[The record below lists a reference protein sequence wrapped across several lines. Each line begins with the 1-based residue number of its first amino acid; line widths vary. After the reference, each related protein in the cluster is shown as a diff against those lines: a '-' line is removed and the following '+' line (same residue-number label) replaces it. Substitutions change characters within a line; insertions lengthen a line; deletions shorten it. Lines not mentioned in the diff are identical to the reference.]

1 MTGPLPLVVSV
12 TGHVDIG
19 PEDAAALTE
28 RVRAFLAEL
37 GAAYPHTPIELL
49 TPLAEGAD
57 RIAAHAALSL
67 DIPIIAVLPLEIA
80 DYKKDFAGDASI
92 RDFDDLLARAAHVI
106 VLPQGDQALARPD
119 CYARVGAFGVRH
131 AHVLLA
137 LWDGIETGKTG
148 GTSEIVR
155 FSREGVPRHHARSTR
170 LLNPADTGVVYHI
183 VAPRTSAPRPPA
195 AFTGRWLAPHGGGE
209 VEARGLLAEI
219 AGSTDEFNAHALEP
233 GSADAAGRSERDL
246 TSGRVKAGSALAPLT
261 RLYGF
266 ADALA
271 IRFQTNSRRAILAL
285 FVLVWLSIVAFET
298 FTDLDIAVAVIPF
311 VLLFGIAYAVYL
323 WMKSRGIDARYLD
336 YRSLAEALRV
346 QFYWRAAG
354 ITDSVAAHYMRYRI
368 RESEWIRK
376 ALLALELRLPPQA
389 GESAVAEVT
398 ADWVEAQNAFF
409 VKNERRDDALH
420 HKLDSRALVL
430 MIVSTILLLGPI
442 VLSIPDAMETLGLG
456 TPAWLDKI
464 AGAMTGLLRSIRVV
478 DAEGDYHG
486 LVVLIGV
493 LAAAAGA
500 FHGYGEKRALD
511 AQAKRYARMHTVFQ
525 SALDQLKAP
534 EATGAQ
540 ATAILRELG
549 REALEENADWV
560 MLHRERPLEPPG
572 PGH

>member
-1 MTGPLPLVVSV
+1 MEGPLPLVVSV
-12 TGHVDIG
+12 TGHVDVA
-19 PEDAAALTE
+19 PEDAATLTE
-28 RVRAFLAEL
+28 RARAFFTEL
-37 GAAYPHTPIELL
+37 RTAWPHTPIELL

-67 DIPIIAVLPLEIA
+67 DIPITAVLPLE
-80 DYKKDFAGDASI
+80 AGDYRTDFSGEASI
-92 RDFDDLLARAAHVI
+92 REFDDLLARAARVI
-106 VLPQGDQALARPD
+106 VLPRGDQALARPE
-119 CYARVGAFGVRH
+119 CYARAGAFGVRH

-155 FSREGVPRHHARSTR
+155 FSRNGVPRHHARVAR
-170 LLNPADTGVVYHI
+170 LLNPSDTGAVYHI
-183 VAPRTSAPRPPA
+183 VTPRTSAPRPPD

-209 VEARGLLAEI
+209 VEARALLAEI
-219 AGSTDEFNAHALEP
+219 AGSTDEFNAHALQP
-233 GSADAAGRSERDL
+233 GSAEAAGRSERDL
-246 TSGRVKAGSALAPLT
+246 TSGHVKAGSALAPLT

-271 IRFQTNSRRAILAL
+271 IRFQASSRRAILAL
-285 FVLVWLSIVAFET
+285 FILVWLSIVAFET
-298 FTDLDIAVAVIPF
+298 FTDLEISVAVIPF

-376 ALLALELRLPPQA
+376 ALLALELRLPPQTDQ
-389 GESAVAEVT
+389 SAVAGVT
-398 ADWVEAQNAFF
+398 ADWVAAQNKFF
-409 VKNERRDDALH
+409 VKNEHRDDLLH
-420 HKLDSRALVL
+420 HKLDNRALAL
-430 MIVSTILLLGPI
+430 MIVSTILVLGPI
-442 VLSIPDAMETLGLG
+442 VLSIPGALETLGLG
-456 TPAWLDKI
+456 TPAWMGKTVSST
-464 AGAMTGLLRSIRVV
+464 TGLLRTIRVV
-478 DAEGDYHG
+478 DDHGDYQG

-500 FHGYGEKRALD
+500 FHGYGQKRALD

-525 SALDQLKAP
+525 SALDQLNSP
-534 EATGAQ
+534 ETDSRQ
-540 ATAILRELG
+540 ATAVLRELG